1 MREYPYSHD
10 TSSVKT
16 CQTFVII
23 KRFRIFYEYFRGLML
38 VLENEVSAFVNE
50 KCYFKNQHDEVHL
63 LIQKQPLKLFPN
75 TLDYES

>member
-1 MREYPYSHD
+1 
-10 TSSVKT
+10 
-16 CQTFVII
+16 
-23 KRFRIFYEYFRGLML
+23 ML
-38 VLENEVSAFVNE
+38 VLENEVSAFVSE